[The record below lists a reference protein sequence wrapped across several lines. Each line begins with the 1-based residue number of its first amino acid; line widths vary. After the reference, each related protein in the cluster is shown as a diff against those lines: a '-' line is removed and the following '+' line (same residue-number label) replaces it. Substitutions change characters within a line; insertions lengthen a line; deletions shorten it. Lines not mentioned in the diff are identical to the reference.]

1 MRGWQ
6 PACQRR
12 NEGVSA
18 AARAGDLRPF
28 ASDKAILAEP
38 KWACSGLPDATYG
51 RGYTGTGT
59 AMSASTATDTTS
71 GIGRTGAGGG
81 DFRIGSE
88 EHKTL
93 FCRMFLDSY
102 DPYKPAVIDWPKLA
116 PDALARLT
124 SLPFWDIAVSTEESA
139 SRRMDAMAAVSD
151 DLLIREAVALNAYE
165 ERRHKEVL
173 GHMIRF
179 YGIQLK
185 PEEPY
190 VAPTSPLWGF
200 LRTGYGEC
208 FDSFFAF
215 GLFALAK
222 RSGFFPPELVEVFE
236 PVIQEEARH
245 NLFFVNWAAYMKHRQ
260 GGLARLS
267 FQTKSLA
274 ALACQAWSRLKM
286 ARKTDSN
293 NFTVNSG
300 GSMGLD
306 ISPRNFFAL
315 CASENE
321 RRLAPFDPRLLRP
334 RMMPMLVRFASR
346 FMPKEKAAA

>member
-1 MRGWQ
+1 
-6 PACQRR
+6 
-12 NEGVSA
+12 
-18 AARAGDLRPF
+18 
-28 ASDKAILAEP
+28 
-38 KWACSGLPDATYG
+38 
-51 RGYTGTGT
+51 
-59 AMSASTATDTTS
+59 MSASSASDTSS
-71 GIGRTGAGGG
+71 GVGRADAGGG
-81 DFRIGSE
+81 NFRIGSE

-102 DPYKPAVIDWPKLA
+102 DPYKPAVIDWPELA

-139 SRRMDAMAAVSD
+139 SRRMEAMAAISD
-151 DLLIREAVALNAYE
+151 DPLIREAVSLNAFE

-179 YGIQLK
+179 YGIKLK

-190 VAPTSPLWGF
+190 VAPANPLWGF

-245 NLFFVNWAAYMKHRQ
+245 NLFFVNWAAYMKHRR
-260 GGLARLS
+260 GGFARLA
-267 FQTKSLA
+267 FQAKSLA
-274 ALACQAWSRLKM
+274 ALGCQAWARLKI
-286 ARKTDSN
+286 AGRVDSN
-293 NFTVNSG
+293 NFTANSG
-300 GSMGLD
+300 ETMGLD
-306 ISPRNFFAL
+306 ISPRSFFAL

-321 RRLAPFDPRLLRP
+321 RRLAPFDSRLLRP
-334 RMMPMLVRFASR
+334 RMMPRLVRFASH
-346 FMPKEKAAA
+346 FMPREKAAA